1 MTKND
6 LIKLVTNAYPNLN
19 KKDATSI
26 LNLAFENIINTV
38 ATGEEV
44 RINDFGTFKAKKF
57 AQKKVINPQTKDT
70 MIIPERFL
78 PVFRPFKIFKNEVKK
93 LN

>member
-6 LIKLVTNAYPNLN
+6 LVNLIANAQPKIT

-26 LNLAFENIINTV
+26 LNLVFENIISIV

-44 RINDFGTFKAKKF
+44 RINDFGTFKAQKF
-57 AQKKVINPQTKDT
+57 AQRKVINPQTKDE

-78 PVFRPFKIFKNEVKK
+78 PVFHPSKIFKNEVKK